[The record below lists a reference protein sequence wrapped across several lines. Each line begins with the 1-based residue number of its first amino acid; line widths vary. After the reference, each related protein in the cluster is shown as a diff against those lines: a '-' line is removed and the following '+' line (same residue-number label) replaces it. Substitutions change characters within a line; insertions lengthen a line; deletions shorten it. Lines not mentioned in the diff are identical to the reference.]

1 MAPEPSAALSP
12 GYDAGASG
20 ASDFE
25 LAGQLY
31 YATLY
36 RDGPIS
42 AEAIA
47 ALFRSALNSREGCFA
62 LAGTALSGV
71 PAAWAPLRAA
81 TEASG
86 TLARHPADGA
96 APERLGFPL
105 VFREEVLGFIGVG
118 APERPYDHAAV
129 RRFADLASLLAGMLH
144 ARLSH
149 DRRVSAL
156 GASEAEVRRQTQMLD
171 QIRDSV
177 ITMDTDGYITGWN
190 HGAAVLFGYSA
201 QEIVG
206 QHILALY
213 ADGDEDEADDPFFN
227 AFLENGS
234 HEMTVRR
241 RKKSGEVFWASVSL
255 SVARDELGNFIGL
268 IGYVVDISG
277 QLAAEETLRLH
288 ARIFEHNGEAILVTD
303 AGGKIVSANNAVAAL
318 TGFTESELRGRSP
331 DGFFTQGVDALA
343 RPEIRDEIEGTGQ
356 WRGELQ
362 FQRRNGESFPGWATI
377 SSVQDA
383 KGRPSHHF
391 IVFSDITERKEAER
405 QIHRLAYYDPL
416 TGLPN
421 RPLFYSLLEHALS
434 EAHRN
439 HSHGAVLFLDLN
451 RFKNI
456 NDSFG
461 HTPADNVLR
470 EVGRRL
476 SMSLRKEDVVC
487 RLGGDEFVIA
497 LLDISR
503 REHAGH
509 VAQKLLAAIAEPF
522 FVDKHEVML
531 SASIGISIFPDDGRD
546 TETLLK
552 NADVA
557 MYRAKKLGS
566 SAHLFYSHEMNLR
579 SFEQLKLEGGLRRA
593 LERGEF
599 LLHYQPQL
607 DLDSN
612 RITGAEALLR
622 WNHPERGMIAPS
634 DFIPVA
640 EETGLIIP
648 IGAWV
653 IDAACRQI
661 RAWIEQGLPPVR
673 VAVNL
678 SARQFSTT
686 LPQTVLSILARHG
699 IPSEALE
706 LEITESMLMH
716 NVESVVEMMSQFA
729 DAGILMSLD
738 DFGTG
743 YSSLSYLKRFPID
756 NLKID
761 QSFVRGIP
769 NDADDSAIARAIIS
783 MAKNLRLS
791 VIAEGVETAA
801 QMEFLRG
808 AGCDEIQGYYFSR
821 PLPADEFAALFART
835 NT

>member
-1 MAPEPSAALSP
+1 
-12 GYDAGASG
+12 
-20 ASDFE
+20 
-25 LAGQLY
+25 
-31 YATLY
+31 
-36 RDGPIS
+36 
-42 AEAIA
+42 
-47 ALFRSALNSREGCFA
+47 
-62 LAGTALSGV
+62 
-71 PAAWAPLRAA
+71 
-81 TEASG
+81 
-86 TLARHPADGA
+86 
-96 APERLGFPL
+96 
-105 VFREEVLGFIGVG
+105 
-118 APERPYDHAAV
+118 
-129 RRFADLASLLAGMLH
+129 
-144 ARLSH
+144 
-149 DRRVSAL
+149 
-156 GASEAEVRRQTQMLD
+156 
-171 QIRDSV
+171 
-177 ITMDTDGYITGWN
+177 
-190 HGAAVLFGYSA
+190 
-201 QEIVG
+201 
-206 QHILALY
+206 
-213 ADGDEDEADDPFFN
+213 
-227 AFLENGS
+227 
-234 HEMTVRR
+234 
-241 RKKSGEVFWASVSL
+241 
-255 SVARDELGNFIGL
+255 
-268 IGYVVDISG
+268 
-277 QLAAEETLRLH
+277 
-288 ARIFEHNGEAILVTD
+288 
-303 AGGKIVSANNAVAAL
+303 
-318 TGFTESELRGRSP
+318 
-331 DGFFTQGVDALA
+331 
-343 RPEIRDEIEGTGQ
+343 
-356 WRGELQ
+356 
-362 FQRRNGESFPGWATI
+362 
-377 SSVQDA
+377 
-383 KGRPSHHF
+383 
-391 IVFSDITERKEAER
+391 
-405 QIHRLAYYDPL
+405 
-416 TGLPN
+416 
-421 RPLFYSLLEHALS
+421 
-434 EAHRN
+434 
-439 HSHGAVLFLDLN
+439 
-451 RFKNI
+451 
-456 NDSFG
+456 
-461 HTPADNVLR
+461 
-470 EVGRRL
+470 
-476 SMSLRKEDVVC
+476 
-487 RLGGDEFVIA
+487 
-497 LLDISR
+497 
-503 REHAGH
+503 
-509 VAQKLLAAIAEPF
+509 
-522 FVDKHEVML
+522 
-531 SASIGISIFPDDGRD
+531 
-546 TETLLK
+546 
-552 NADVA
+552 

-821 PLPADEFAALFART
+821 PLPAGEFAALFART